1 MMKKLPLIL
10 GLAFLLSAIVAI
22 SLFLRLRFTR
32 TDRSISQN
40 VGSVTYRDEIGVEQ
54 IKFEDKVFLKLTG
67 QLGFWEKGVY
77 VWRTAKEGIIT
88 SAVPDKILVVLTK
101 EEQPYYK
108 TKGISSDGTT
118 LTVITSLGQE
128 YNEQEKTLIIKL
140 YLSDEL
146 MLAMEQEKGQEPYE
160 INHKLMLGLLKM
172 SVAEKKTDSLSTS
185 LELETAQRDKR
196 IKSILDEKGY
206 IFTKEAA
213 NLLNRINFFLTTFS
227 LVKSASAQT
236 CTGGLIIC
244 GTIVTSKTCSAS
256 GPLTCAS
263 LKCDDPCGTKIGSYY
278 NGTCVCSDVCDIG
291 DDVDILCSA
300 RTTQSQCEGTTG
312 RCIDPPYD
320 CSPPGYG
327 GSCSWS
333 SGCSCTS
340 WVDGACGGGSCAA
353 SERRQTR
360 DCTPDGCSSES
371 RCVSDASCG
380 GAPPPSCTVNL
391 TPDTASV
398 QVGSNTTLTA
408 SVTVGS
414 GTVTQTDFASGNTG
428 IVTVSPTSD
437 STVVYSTQASGVSV
451 GSTTVQTDVIMSGAS
466 RCNDTSTVNVIN
478 AGPWWQVVDADITS
492 NGDIISPIPGT
503 CSLPVCNPVLGLK
516 GAGGFPGVPAYGGA
530 TADFQAGSGS
540 GNAAESPYNWLAA
553 SRYLG
558 RTYDYA
564 FFERQI
570 PDDVVFNELT
580 PPVTGGTFNSGGAPS
595 RGYVWYHWD
604 GSTLGDLTIDGNVNL
619 VGSRRVVLMV
629 EGANLIIDGR
639 IQLQSPGQGFF
650 MAVVGKDGSGFK
662 GDILVDPSV
671 DIIEGIFLAESEF
684 KTGLSSSQFNVRGS
698 VVAYDGVVLERDLG
712 ASNANTPAEVF
723 TYAPDIIATFPGV
736 FTQRRIRWKEVAP

>member
-1 MMKKLPLIL
+1 MFKKTFLPFLIL
-10 GLAFLLSAIVAI
+10 LLSFL
-22 SLFLRLRFTR
+22 SLGVYLLFKIGGTSLPFFPK
-32 TDRSISQN
+32 SQFSSRVVFSDTIGIRGITFN
-40 VGSVTYRDEIGVEQ
+40 SAYFDEIAAE
-54 IKFEDKVFLKLTG
+54 
-67 QLGFWEKGVY
+67 LGIWDKGVY
-77 VWRTAKEGIIT
+77 RWHPELAGEIVGPPEKVEVR
-88 SAVPDKILVVLTK
+88 LVS
-101 EEQPYYK
+101 EEQRYYK
-108 TKGISSDGTT
+108 TKGVLNSGEGPIT
-118 LTVITSLGQE
+118 LYSLGQE
-128 YNEQEKTLIIKL
+128 YEEDGSILRINLYFLPSLVELAEKPDFERQMN
-140 YLSDEL
+140 YQAV
-146 MLAMEQEKGQEPYE
+146 LALAKMSTTVNQQAFSSEEPIDSSQKEIDFVEK
-160 INHKLMLGLLKM
+160 LLKKYGNVFKL
-172 SVAEKKTDSLSTS
+172 SAGFFEKVGSLIDSLH
-185 LELETAQRDKR
+185 
-196 IKSILDEKGY
+196 KSVY
-206 IFTKEAA
+206 
-213 NLLNRINFFLTTFS
+213 
-227 LVKSASAQT
+227 AQT

-244 GTIVTSKTCSAS
+244 GTWVTNRTCSATGTLDGCLGQACGS
-256 GPLTCAS
+256 G
-263 LKCDDPCGTKIGSYY
+263 CGTKDAYGNWS
-278 NGTCVCSDVCDIG
+278 GTCNCTQVCDIG
-291 DDVDILCSA
+291 DDVTILCSA
-300 RTTQSQCEGTTG
+300 RSSQSQCDGPIG
-312 RCIDPPYD
+312 RCVNPPYD

-340 WVDGACGGGSCAA
+340 WVDGACGGGSCAGN
-353 SERRQTR
+353 ERRQTR

-380 GAPPPSCTVNL
+380 GGPVPSCTVNL

-408 SVTVGS
+408 SVTWS
-414 GTVTQTDFASGNTG
+414 DTVTQTDFASGNTG

-451 GSTTVQTDVIMSGAS
+451 GSTTVRADVIMSGAS

-516 GAGGFPGVPAYGGA
+516 GAGGFPGVPSYGGA
-530 TADFQAGSGS
+530 TADFQAGTGS

-570 PDDVVFNELT
+570 PDDVIINELD

-595 RGYVWYHWD
+595 RGYIWYHWD
-604 GSTLGDLTIDGNVNL
+604 GATRGDLTIDGNVNL

-684 KTGLSSSQFNVRGS
+684 KTGLASTQFNVRGS
-698 VVAYDGVVLERDLG
+698 VAAYDGVVLERDLG
-712 ASNANTPAEVF
+712 ASNSNTPAEVF
-723 TYAPDIIATFPGV
+723 TYAPDIIATFPNV